1 MLQVFRDL
9 SYPLGIGSYDKY
21 AYPPKAYIS
30 KLQLR
35 RNRLEIAAEM
45 EKVEKAQRTY
55 NVAKEPLNNQSLVG
69 VYRVRPAVKYIVLSP
84 QGNIVKAGSGY
95 YAGDGI
101 FGVELPGKMPPGR
114 YTVLTTMYLNDN
126 YIEPDV
132 ELVPYQIE

>member
-1 MLQVFRDL
+1 
-9 SYPLGIGSYDKY
+9 
-21 AYPPKAYIS
+21 
-30 KLQLR
+30 
-35 RNRLEIAAEM
+35 M

-101 FGVELPGKMPPGR
+101 FGVELPGNMPPGR